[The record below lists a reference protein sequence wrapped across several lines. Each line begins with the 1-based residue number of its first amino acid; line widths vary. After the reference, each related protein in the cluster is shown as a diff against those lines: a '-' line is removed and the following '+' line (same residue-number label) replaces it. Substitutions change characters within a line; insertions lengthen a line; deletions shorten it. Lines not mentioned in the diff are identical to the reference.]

1 MITKVVKNKKG
12 QYIFSGPMFTSP
24 DIAQSYPEIQQAV
37 ALGLYGEVM
46 KIFGDCILERLRDE
60 VTRLMGRHVLPKS
73 KAFYDSF
80 GYEINET
87 LGSLTFYST
96 WDKASIYIPGAESYK
111 MTWLTRQKGVTKKI
125 PMKDKNG
132 KLVFRSVPLTT
143 NNAWVHPG
151 IQKFSFFS
159 FALEEGRWDAAPKI
173 IDLFIKKGIL

>member
-1 MITKVVKNKKG
+1 M
-12 QYIFSGPMFTSP
+12 
-24 DIAQSYPEIQQAV
+24 
-37 ALGLYGEVM
+37 GLYGEVM
-46 KIFGDCILERLRDE
+46 KIFGDCILDRLRDE

-125 PMKDKNG
+125 PMKDKSG

-143 NNAWVHPG
+143 NSAWVHPG

-159 FALEEGRWDAAPKI
+159 FALEEGRWDAAAKVME
-173 IDLFIKKGIL
+173 LLYKKGIL